1 MGIHPPS
8 SIGKMR
14 RHPHRMSF
22 HLFRILKQIKSNKQM
37 QESMLF
43 RWNNQRSVPSIP
55 FPSKSRSFPSSSFS
69 FFLFLSLSFSFFL
82 SLLVSPQLFGPEF
95 TRQTV
100 HYSPHRIKSNTS
112 KGEISTYI
120 ETYKS
125 IQREREKERWTGRE
139 KRNRNGSG
147 GVMGRGVGVG
157 GEEKEET
164 HRECY

>member
-1 MGIHPPS
+1 
-8 SIGKMR
+8 
-14 RHPHRMSF
+14 
-22 HLFRILKQIKSNKQM
+22 M